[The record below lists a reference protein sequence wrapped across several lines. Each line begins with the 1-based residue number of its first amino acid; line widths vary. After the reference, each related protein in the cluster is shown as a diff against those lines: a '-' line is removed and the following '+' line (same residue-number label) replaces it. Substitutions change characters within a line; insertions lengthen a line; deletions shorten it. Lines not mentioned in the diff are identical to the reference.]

1 MVASNDWTFTTMLTH
16 VLTLMDER
24 DKRYEQRY
32 QTHAESL
39 QLARAAND
47 VRLAA
52 MNEFRAALTD
62 QASTFLTYQEYN
74 AQHQLLIDSINDLRR
89 SRDQVAGRSTWSQ
102 NAVPIIISVAA
113 VMASITSALILA
125 FHK

>member
-1 MVASNDWTFTTMLTH
+1 MPDDWTFTTLLTH

-24 DKRYEQRY
+24 DRRYEQRY
-32 QTHAESL
+32 QTQAESL
-39 QLARAAND
+39 QLAQAAND

-62 QASTFLTYQEYN
+62 QANTFLTYQQYTD
-74 AQHQLLIDSINDLRR
+74 QHQLLIDSINDLRR
-89 SRDQVAGRSTWSQ
+89 SRDLQAGKSNW
-102 NAVPIIISVAA
+102 AGALWPLIISGLA
-113 VMASITSALILA
+113 VVASITSVLVVA